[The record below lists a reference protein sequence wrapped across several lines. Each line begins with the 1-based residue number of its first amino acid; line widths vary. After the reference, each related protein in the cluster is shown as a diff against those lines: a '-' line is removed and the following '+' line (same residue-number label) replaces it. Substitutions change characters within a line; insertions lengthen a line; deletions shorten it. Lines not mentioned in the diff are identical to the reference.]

1 MSELNAQCLNRINIS
16 NNRLVDVTCLASMMI
31 RGRSLNLQI
40 CRFVYIVDNNEIIS
54 AFGMTVN
61 LKNRR
66 KMSEVSMKMKGNKRC
81 MKYA

>member
-1 MSELNAQCLNRINIS
+1 MSELNAQCLNRVNIS
-16 NNRLVDVTCLASMMI
+16 NNLLVDVTCLASMMI

-40 CRFVYIVDNNEIIS
+40 SRFVYIVDNNEIIS